1 MVERIIQHI
10 CFGLALVLGIALVA
24 EAQRGSRINGLYQ
37 GPVYLQN
44 GTLISGTGADGS
56 ITITDKAG
64 STSSG
69 QIFLGGSTGFA
80 VAIRNSGA
88 FVDFIIPQTGA
99 YATLV
104 SNTIVQTGY
113 IEQTEAASPG
123 NAAADRVRLFTQDN
137 GAGKTQLMAIF
148 STGAAQVVATQ
159 P

>member
-1 MVERIIQHI
+1 MNR
-10 CFGLALVLGIALVA
+10 LVRDVLFGIALLIGSAMIVD
-24 EAQRGSRINGLYQ
+24 AQRGSRINGLYQ